1 VASLDVVERPLAI
14 VTHPL
19 GKLVERASGRLGAID
34 VRTLELVA
42 TRGRQGLLEGLQRL
56 GLQVLGE
63 PLGVALAGDAEA
75 FVNACRLIIVDG
87 TYAVST
93 DMENYFFGLVGT
105 DTASAT
111 TIPTGSTSTN
121 PASSPL
127 PTVAIETNNIP
138 RTRRFMRGCGASPRP
153 DRARRDA
160 VRSKSVPTNATN
172 ERIRPTY
179 GRDVDVTVEEGDV
192 PRQARIVDLR
202 RVRPEERGRCAGEN
216 IPVDWN
222 IRRI

>member
-1 VASLDVVERPLAI
+1 MSADARPAAPPLPVGGVPAPAPPPTPPLAPCAPVPDGI
-14 VTHPL
+14 
-19 GKLVERASGRLGAID
+19 RA
-34 VRTLELVA
+34 
-42 TRGRQGLLEGLQRL
+42 
-56 GLQVLGE
+56 
-63 PLGVALAGDAEA
+63 P
-75 FVNACRLIIVDG
+75 
-87 TYAVST
+87 
-93 DMENYFFGLVGT
+93 
-105 DTASAT
+105 
-111 TIPTGSTSTN
+111 
-121 PASSPL
+121 SPKQ